1 MEDID
6 DSNSF
11 VEISSEPN
19 GSSTPVTPKSD
30 TIPVAAAF
38 NFDHG
43 SSDISPNHDSDDD
56 SSYSELDSETEAFY
70 SSLNHH
76 LVSPG
81 AMDDLVAAEKKHMS
95 YEELMK
101 KYVQSEEEL
110 KTTSLRLQE
119 SEQEIEKLKA
129 EAEKRDYDVLLSEN
143 LFAALEIEIESR
155 DKAIETEKSRVLEMQ
170 RQVVDLETKLSDS
183 SFKFDN
189 LVKELEVSRECLYV
203 SEAEISKL
211 RAMLCVCQQS
221 FSTEKTKLQSDIAGL
236 LANQAFFEGR
246 VKELQTRS
254 EVLENQIWHSDAEK
268 MDMQRKEVELQGE
281 INALKTELAS
291 RGEHIEALNKDA
303 DEHKLRYDMLVAE
316 KDEVCAEVDNL
327 KAVMRTRDI
336 QIQQM
341 EEQLSQLRF
350 KLVSESRIGKN
361 TVEEELRL
369 RATVKQ
375 LEKQAELQRNVKNTV
390 EENLRATVK
399 ELGKQADQLQRNV
412 KNTVEELRAKVKEL
426 EKQAEL
432 QRNAISEAKEEK
444 REAIRQLCFTLDHYK
459 SGYRQILRFL
469 SGNNNKEQQTTMVV

>member
-1 MEDID
+1 MEDLD

-19 GSSTPVTPKSD
+19 GSSPVTPKSD

-38 NFDHG
+38 NFDHE
-43 SSDISPNHDSDDD
+43 SSDISPNHDSDDN

-81 AMDDLVAAEKKHMS
+81 AMDDSHDLAAGKKHMR

-110 KTTSLRLQE
+110 KATSLRHTAGL
-119 SEQEIEKLKA
+119 IL
-129 EAEKRDYDVLLSEN
+129 EN
-143 LFAALEIEIESR
+143 LLAVSR

-189 LVKELEVSRECLYV
+189 LVKELEVSRECLDV

-211 RAMLCVCQQS
+211 RAMLCDCQQR

-236 LANQAFFEGR
+236 LANQAFLEGR
-246 VKELQTRS
+246 VKEIESRS
-254 EVLENQIWHSDAEK
+254 EVLEDQIWHSDAEK
-268 MDMQRKEVELQGE
+268 MEMQRKEVELQGE

-291 RGEHIEALNKDA
+291 RGEHIEALNKDF
-303 DEHKLRYDMLVAE
+303 DEHKLSYDILMAE
-316 KDEVCAEVDNL
+316 KDGVCAEVDNL

-336 QIQQM
+336 QIQQT

-361 TVEEELRL
+361 TVEEELRV

-390 EENLRATVK
+390 EEKLRATV
-399 ELGKQADQLQRNV
+399 R
-412 KNTVEELRAKVKEL
+412 EL

-469 SGNNNKEQQTTMVV
+469 SGNNNKEQQTTVMVV